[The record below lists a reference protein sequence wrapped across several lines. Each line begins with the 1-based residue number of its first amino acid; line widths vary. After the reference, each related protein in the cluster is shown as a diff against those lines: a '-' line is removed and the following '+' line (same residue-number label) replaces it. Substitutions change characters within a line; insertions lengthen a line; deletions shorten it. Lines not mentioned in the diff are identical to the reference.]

1 VGTLTSVL
9 SGIRV
14 VDLTVARAGPV
25 TVRMLAEWGATVVR
39 VEMPGEPDG
48 IAGDHK
54 SSDYINLHG
63 NKRLVTLNLK
73 DEKGIEILHQLL
85 ADADVIVENFRPP
98 VKRKLGLEYETL
110 AQRYPKLIYGSISGF
125 GQDGPL
131 SAKGAV
137 DQVIQGM
144 AGLMSITGEP
154 EGTPTRVGIA
164 IADMAAGN
172 LLATGILLALFER
185 TKSGQGQW
193 VRVSLLEAMISML
206 DFQAARWT
214 VDHDVAQPTG
224 NDHPTIVPMGTFS
237 TSDGY
242 FNIAAPNNRLWAS
255 FVTALGS
262 PPELLKPDY
271 ASVDSRRA
279 NRDQLKAELQAILS
293 TRTRA
298 EWVEILDAS
307 GVPCGPIN
315 ALDEVFAEPQVEHLA
330 LLERVEHS
338 TRGSVDV
345 LRSPLT
351 MSRSQAVPKTASP
364 MPSQDT
370 DEVMLEL
377 GYDAATIQ
385 ALRRDGII

>member
-1 VGTLTSVL
+1 LTSVL
-9 SGIRV
+9 NGIRI

-25 TVRMLAEWGATVVR
+25 TVRALAEWGATVVR

-63 NKRLVTLNLK
+63 NKRLITLNLK
-73 DEKGIEILHQLL
+73 DAKGIEILHRLL

-98 VKRKLGLEYETL
+98 VKRKLGLDYDTL
-110 AQRYPKLIYGSISGF
+110 AERYPTLIYGSISGY

-144 AGLMSITGEP
+144 GGLMSITGAP
-154 EGTPTRVGIA
+154 DGPPMRVGIA
-164 IADMAAGN
+164 IADMAAG
-172 LLATGILLALFER
+172 LMLANGISLALFER
-185 TKSGQGQW
+185 TRSGRGQW

-262 PPELLKPDY
+262 PPELSKPDY

-279 NRDQLKAELQAILS
+279 NRDQLTAELQAILN

-315 ALDEVFAEPQVEHLA
+315 SIDEVFAEPQVEHLA

-351 MSRSQAVPKTASP
+351 MSRSQTVPKTAAP

-370 DEVMLEL
+370 DEVLHEL
-377 GYDAATIQ
+377 GYDDATIQ
-385 ALRRDGII
+385 AWRRDGIV

>member
-9 SGIRV
+9 TGIRV

-25 TVRMLAEWGATVVR
+25 AVRMLAEWGATVVR

-164 IADMAAGN
+164 IADMAAGD

-262 PPELLKPDY
+262 PPELLKADY

-377 GYDAATIQ
+377 GYDASTIQ

>member
-1 VGTLTSVL
+1 LTSVL
-9 SGIRV
+9 NGIRI

-25 TVRMLAEWGATVVR
+25 TVRALAEWGATVVR

-63 NKRLVTLNLK
+63 NKRLITLNLK
-73 DEKGIEILHQLL
+73 DEKGIEILHRLL

-98 VKRKLGLEYETL
+98 VKRKLGLEYDTL
-110 AQRYPKLIYGSISGF
+110 AERYPTLIYGSISGY

-144 AGLMSITGEP
+144 GGLMSITGDP
-154 EGTPTRVGIA
+154 GGPPMRVGIA
-164 IADMAAGN
+164 IADMAAG
-172 LLATGILLALFER
+172 LMLANGISLALFER
-185 TKSGQGQW
+185 TRSGRGQW
-193 VRVSLLEAMISML
+193 VRVSLIEAMISML

-224 NDHPTIVPMGTFS
+224 NDHPTIVPMGTFG

-271 ASVDSRRA
+271 ASVESRRA
-279 NRDQLKAELQAILS
+279 NRDQLTAELQAILS

-315 ALDEVFAEPQVEHLA
+315 TLDEVFAEPQVKHLA

-338 TRGSVDV
+338 TRGAVDV

-351 MSRSQAVPKTASP
+351 MSRSQTVPKTASP

-370 DEVMLEL
+370 DEVLHEL
-377 GYDAATIQ
+377 GYDDAQIQ
-385 ALRRDGII
+385 AWRRDGIV